1 MKKGVLEILKKAIV
15 TEIEG
20 GKYFSYFASKVV
32 DIKGKKMFEQLAIDE
47 IEHLKVVEALYATFK
62 DEDKWLSYEEALKS
76 NKTYEIEGLPK
87 KGINIFPDEK
97 ELNEMIGSSPKDI
110 NVVGAAIDIEEK
122 AENIYLKIL
131 EKVADIDAKIVI
143 KKLADMEAGHK
154 KLLEWEFDSL
164 SNAGFWLDYQEFDVE
179 GGI

>member
-1 MKKGVLEILKKAIV
+1 MKKPVLEILKKAIV

-20 GKYFSYFASKVV
+20 QKYFNYFASRVL
-32 DIKGKKMFEQLAIDE
+32 DIKGKKMFEQLAKDE
-47 IEHLKVVEALYATFK
+47 IEHMKVVEALYITFK
-62 DEDKWLSYEEALKS
+62 DEERWLNYEDALKS
-76 NKTYEIEGLPK
+76 DKIYEIEGLPQ

-97 ELNEMIGSSPKDI
+97 KLNEMIGSHPKDV
-110 NVVGAAIDIEEK
+110 NVVEAAVDIEAK

-131 EKVADIDAKIVI
+131 EKVSDPQAVEVV

-164 SNAGFWLDYQEFDVE
+164 SNAGFWLDYMEFDVE